1 MCTAGGEVVSVRC
14 CSGGLNYYPHRL
26 HLTLSVSSVIHI
38 PCSFVP
44 LPLLSDFNTRS
55 CDFHMTTSH
64 PSPAHL
70 PCSTASCSALHLTLP
85 VSFVIHI
92 QSFVHHPP
100 PLHTQTAH
108 ETEMKGGGAVQ
119 FVCANVGAV
128 GWWRMDSS
136 CHYHNGRVDV
146 TSMT

>member
-14 CSGGLNYYPHRL
+14 CSGGLNYYPHR
-26 HLTLSVSSVIHI
+26 
-38 PCSFVP
+38 
-44 LPLLSDFNTRS
+44 
-55 CDFHMTTSH
+55 
-64 PSPAHL
+64 
-70 PCSTASCSALHLTLP
+70 LHLTLP

-119 FVCANVGAV
+119 VVCANVGAV

-146 TSMT
+146 TNMT

>member
-26 HLTLSVSSVIHI
+26 RIHLTLSVSSVIHI

-55 CDFHMTTSH
+55 CDCHMTTSH

-70 PCSTASCSALHLTLP
+70 PCSTASCSALHFFSS
-85 VSFVIHI
+85 VS
-92 QSFVHHPP
+92 PE
-100 PLHTQTAH
+100 PLHQPTHLHLTWSSTGHTWHLTQSVTTLFSDSH
-108 ETEMKGGGAVQ
+108 STFLCSSVPGTEGGSQ
-119 FVCANVGAV
+119 
-128 GWWRMDSS
+128 
-136 CHYHNGRVDV
+136 
-146 TSMT
+146 